1 VLGADGVELPHLAGV
16 VVPGLLRDHERH
28 IQTLNDLIL
37 ELGGTPKH
45 EPHATGPF
53 KEALQSLGGLAGD
66 KGVLIAWRTNELQVR
81 TKYDTYASRA
91 MLWPDHVK
99 RAIDDDPRPGRFLL
113 TGSVRAELTSAGWP
127 ATGRVVRVPLW
138 GLCERE
144 LASRVGAGS
153 LIVGGGMLFVIAAL
167 AFFTGTQV
175 GLQGVASLEQIGAQ
189 AYVGLI
195 SSFANVREITP
206 LIAGIALAAKI
217 GAGYTAELGAMRI
230 SEEIDAAEVIGI
242 RPIPYLVSTR
252 LWAALIPTIPLYLLA
267 LFSAFL
273 ATRLIVTGFFTV
285 SPGAYDTRLEL
296 FLPPIDILYSVAK
309 AVVFVIVVILIHTYY
324 GFYAKGG
331 PAGVGVAVGRAIR
344 ASITAVV
351 ILNMI
356 LSLAFWAAGG
366 ETIKIA
372 G

>member
-1 VLGADGVELPHLAGV
+1 MTTQDLTRPSVETRA
-16 VVPGLLRDHERH
+16 LRTISRP
-28 IQTLNDLIL
+28 L
-37 ELGGTPKH
+37 K
-45 EPHATGPF
+45 PF
-53 KEALQSLGGLAGD
+53 E
-66 KGVLIAWRTNELQVR
+66 
-81 TKYDTYASRA
+81 
-91 MLWPDHVK
+91 
-99 RAIDDDPRPGRFLL
+99 
-113 TGSVRAELTSAGWP
+113 
-127 ATGRVVRVPLW
+127 
-138 GLCERE
+138 E
-144 LASRVGAGS
+144 LADQMKFWSEAVGAMPYSLKWWRSVILPQISDVVVGAGS

-175 GLQGVASLEQIGAQ
+175 GLQGVAALDQIGAQ

-206 LIAGIALAAKI
+206 LIAGIAIAAKI

-230 SEEIDAAEVIGI
+230 SEEIDAAEVIGV

-267 LFSAFL
+267 LFSAFF
-273 ATRLIVTGFFTV
+273 ATRLIVTGFYTV
-285 SPGAYDTRLEL
+285 SPGAYDTRLDL
-296 FLPPIDILYSVAK
+296 FLPPIDIFYSVLK
-309 AVVFVIVVILIHTYY
+309 AVIFVVVVVLIHTYY

-351 ILNMI
+351 ILNMV

>member
-1 VLGADGVELPHLAGV
+1 VTAGEATSTQLPAGV
-16 VVPGLLRDHERH
+16 R
-28 IQTLNDLIL
+28 
-37 ELGGTPKH
+37 
-45 EPHATGPF
+45 AM
-53 KEALQSLGGLAGD
+53 
-66 KGVLIAWRTNELQVR
+66 RT
-81 TKYDTYASRA
+81 ASRP
-91 MLWPDHVK
+91 L
-99 RAIDDDPRPGRFLL
+99 RPF
-113 TGSVRAELTSAGWP
+113 E
-127 ATGRVVRVPLW
+127 
-138 GLCERE
+138 E
-144 LASRVGAGS
+144 LADQMRFWGEAIGAMPYSLKWWRSVILPQISDVVIGAGS
-153 LIVGGGMLFVIAAL
+153 LIVGGGMLFVVAAL
-167 AFFTGTQV
+167 SFFTGTQV

-206 LIAGIALAAKI
+206 LIAGIAIAAKI

-230 SEEIDAAEVIGI
+230 SEEIDAAEVIGV
-242 RPIPYLVSTR
+242 RPVPYLVSTR

-267 LFSAFL
+267 LFSAFF
-273 ATRLIVTGFFTV
+273 ATRLIVTGFYTV
-285 SPGAYDTRLEL
+285 SPGAYDTRLDL
-296 FLPPIDILYSVAK
+296 FLPPIDILYSVIK
-309 AVVFVIVVILIHTYY
+309 AVIFVVVVVLIHTYY

-351 ILNMI
+351 ILNMV

>member
-1 VLGADGVELPHLAGV
+1 VA
-16 VVPGLLRDHERH
+16 
-28 IQTLNDLIL
+28 
-37 ELGGTPKH
+37 
-45 EPHATGPF
+45 
-53 KEALQSLGGLAGD
+53 AGD
-66 KGVLIAWRTNELQVR
+66 LTPTRVPADVR
-81 TKYDTYASRA
+81 VMRAASRP
-91 MLWPDHVK
+91 L
-99 RAIDDDPRPGRFLL
+99 RPF
-113 TGSVRAELTSAGWP
+113 E
-127 ATGRVVRVPLW
+127 
-138 GLCERE
+138 E
-144 LASRVGAGS
+144 LADQMRFWGEAIGAMPYSLKWWRSVILPQVSDVVVGAGS

-175 GLQGVASLEQIGAQ
+175 GLQGVAALDQLGAQ

-206 LIAGIALAAKI
+206 LIAGIAIAAKI

-267 LFSAFL
+267 LFSAFF
-273 ATRLIVTGFFTV
+273 ATRLIVTGFYTV
-285 SPGAYDTRLEL
+285 SPGAYDTRLDL
-296 FLPPIDILYSVAK
+296 FLPPIDILYSVIK
-309 AVVFVIVVILIHTYY
+309 AVVFVIVVVLIHTYY

-351 ILNMI
+351 ILNMV

>member
-1 VLGADGVELPHLAGV
+1 MTASDATSTQPTPGVRA
-16 VVPGLLRDHERH
+16 LR
-28 IQTLNDLIL
+28 T
-37 ELGGTPKH
+37 
-45 EPHATGPF
+45 
-53 KEALQSLGGLAGD
+53 
-66 KGVLIAWRTNELQVR
+66 
-81 TKYDTYASRA
+81 ASRP
-91 MLWPDHVK
+91 L
-99 RAIDDDPRPGRFLL
+99 RPF
-113 TGSVRAELTSAGWP
+113 E
-127 ATGRVVRVPLW
+127 
-138 GLCERE
+138 E
-144 LASRVGAGS
+144 LADQMRFWGEAIGAMPYSLKWWRSVILPQISDVVVGAGS

-206 LIAGIALAAKI
+206 LIAGIAIAAKI

-242 RPIPYLVSTR
+242 RPVPYLVSTR

-267 LFSAFL
+267 LFSAFF
-273 ATRLIVTGFFTV
+273 ATRLIVTGFYTV
-285 SPGAYDTRLEL
+285 SPGAYDTRLDL
-296 FLPPIDILYSVAK
+296 FLPPIDILYSLIK
-309 AVVFVIVVILIHTYY
+309 AVIFVVVVVLIHTYY

-351 ILNMI
+351 ILNMV

-366 ETIKIA
+366 ETIRIA

>member
-1 VLGADGVELPHLAGV
+1 MRALSRPLKPFEELSDQMRFWGEAIGAMPMSLKWWRSVILPQISDV
-16 VVPGLLRDHERH
+16 V
-28 IQTLNDLIL
+28 
-37 ELGGTPKH
+37 
-45 EPHATGPF
+45 
-53 KEALQSLGGLAGD
+53 
-66 KGVLIAWRTNELQVR
+66 
-81 TKYDTYASRA
+81 
-91 MLWPDHVK
+91 
-99 RAIDDDPRPGRFLL
+99 
-113 TGSVRAELTSAGWP
+113 
-127 ATGRVVRVPLW
+127 
-138 GLCERE
+138 
-144 LASRVGAGS
+144 VGAGS

>member
-1 VLGADGVELPHLAGV
+1 VTAGEATSTQLPAGV
-16 VVPGLLRDHERH
+16 R
-28 IQTLNDLIL
+28 
-37 ELGGTPKH
+37 
-45 EPHATGPF
+45 AM
-53 KEALQSLGGLAGD
+53 
-66 KGVLIAWRTNELQVR
+66 RT
-81 TKYDTYASRA
+81 ASRP
-91 MLWPDHVK
+91 L
-99 RAIDDDPRPGRFLL
+99 RPF
-113 TGSVRAELTSAGWP
+113 E
-127 ATGRVVRVPLW
+127 
-138 GLCERE
+138 E
-144 LASRVGAGS
+144 LADQMRFWGEAIAAMPFSLKWWRSVILPQISDVVIGAGS
-153 LIVGGGMLFVIAAL
+153 LIVGGGMLFVVAAL
-167 AFFTGTQV
+167 SFFTGTQV

-206 LIAGIALAAKI
+206 LIAGIAIAAKI

-230 SEEIDAAEVIGI
+230 SEEIDAAEVIGV
-242 RPIPYLVSTR
+242 RPVPYLVSTR

-267 LFSAFL
+267 LFSAFF
-273 ATRLIVTGFFTV
+273 ATRLIVTGFYTV
-285 SPGAYDTRLEL
+285 SPGAYDTRLDL
-296 FLPPIDILYSVAK
+296 FLPPIDILYSVIK
-309 AVVFVIVVILIHTYY
+309 AVIFVIVVVLIHTYY

-351 ILNMI
+351 ILNMV